1 MQSIG
6 IDMGG
11 TNIKGVLI
19 NEGGTILHE
28 MQCKTNEKEAVY
40 WKRVIAEMLHSLQ
53 QKSGSKNTPVGLS
66 APGLAGSNNDC
77 IKLMPGRLEGLENF
91 VWTDYLHTQTWVLND
106 AHAALMAEAKFG
118 AGRGCG
124 NVILLT
130 LGTGVGGGIM
140 INGELH
146 QGLLN
151 RAGHMGHVVLNAD
164 SDGCDVTNMP
174 ASLEDAIGNC
184 SIVQRSF
191 GKFSSTHELVEAYKT
206 GDTFA
211 TYVWL
216 HSVKRLAVA
225 LCSFINIVSPDII
238 ILGGGI
244 AQAGEDLFSPLDRF
258 MNIFEWHHSGVRTP
272 VVQAIFDEYSGAVGA
287 ASFALHKSL
296 SQ

>member
-19 NEGGTILHE
+19 NDKGDILHE
-28 MQCKTNEKEAVY
+28 IQCKTKEKEAVY
-40 WKRVIAEMLHSLQ
+40 WKGAIADMLHSLQ
-53 QKSGSKNTPVGLS
+53 QKSSGKNAPVGLS

-91 VWTDYLHTQTWVLND
+91 VWADYLKTQTWVLND

-118 AGRGCG
+118 AGKGCG

-151 RAGHMGHVVLNAD
+151 RAGHMGHVMLNAD

-184 SIVQRSF
+184 TIEQRSF
-191 GKFSSTHELVEAYKT
+191 GKFSSTYELVQAYKD

-225 LCSFINIVSPDII
+225 LCSFINILSPDII

-244 AQAGEDLFSPLDRF
+244 AQSGDDLFKPLD
-258 MNIFEWHHSGVRTP
+258 
-272 VVQAIFDEYSGAVGA
+272 
-287 ASFALHKSL
+287 
-296 SQ
+296 

>member
-19 NEGGTILHE
+19 NDKGDILHE
-28 MQCKTNEKEAVY
+28 IQCKTKEKEAVY
-40 WKRVIAEMLHSLQ
+40 WKGAIADMLHSLQ
-53 QKSGSKNTPVGLS
+53 QKSSGKNAPLGLS

-91 VWTDYLHTQTWVLND
+91 VWADYLKTQTWVLND

-118 AGRGCG
+118 AGKGCG

-151 RAGHMGHVVLNAD
+151 RAGHMGHVMLNAD

-184 SIVQRSF
+184 TIEQRSF
-191 GKFSSTHELVEAYKT
+191 GKFSSTYELVQAYKG

-216 HSVKRLAVA
+216 HSIKRLAVA
-225 LCSFINIVSPDII
+225 LCSFINILSPDII

-244 AQAGEDLFSPLDRF
+244 AQSGDDLFKPLDKF

-287 ASFALHKSL
+287 ASFALHKTL
-296 SQ
+296 PH